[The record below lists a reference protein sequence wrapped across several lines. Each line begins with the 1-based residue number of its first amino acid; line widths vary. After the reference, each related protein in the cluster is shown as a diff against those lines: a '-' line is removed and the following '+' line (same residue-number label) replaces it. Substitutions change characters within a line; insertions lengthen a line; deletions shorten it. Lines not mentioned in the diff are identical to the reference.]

1 MMKNIIKQEYR
12 RWAHTYD
19 DFETNI
25 AIILEKDLLIKEI
38 NPEKNEIILDAGCGT
53 GRYIGELRR
62 KCKKIIGV
70 DFSPEMLAIAKK
82 KYPEISFY
90 EKDLMKRL
98 PFKNNSFHKIV
109 SSLVF
114 SHFKDIINPLKE
126 LHRVL
131 RKGGKLFITDFPWH
145 ATIEWESIKF
155 KKEKKFLLDIHKTS
169 TFRPIADFIDKASVG
184 SIPNRISLG
193 KFYNLFYNIS

>member
-1 MMKNIIKQEYR
+1 MKNIIKQEYR